1 MTKRPIPNI
10 TEKKKEEYRR
20 LDPMVRGVLEDTNQN
35 ILGGVYTV
43 GSWFPYYWNLDK
55 NNGVCGKRYFV
66 RLVFDTEG
74 KPKNFLIQ
82 GLFERET
89 EDLAE
94 ESLRSVLFRTT
105 PKEYTITYSSHP
117 YPR

>member
-43 GSWFPYYWNLDK
+43 
-55 NNGVCGKRYFV
+55 
-66 RLVFDTEG
+66 
-74 KPKNFLIQ
+74 
-82 GLFERET
+82 
-89 EDLAE
+89 
-94 ESLRSVLFRTT
+94 
-105 PKEYTITYSSHP
+105 
-117 YPR
+117 